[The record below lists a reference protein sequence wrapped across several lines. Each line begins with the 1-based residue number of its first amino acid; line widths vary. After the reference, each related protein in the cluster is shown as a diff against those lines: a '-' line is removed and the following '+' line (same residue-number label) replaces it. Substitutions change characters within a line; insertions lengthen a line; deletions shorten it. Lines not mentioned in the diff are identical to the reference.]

1 MNSTESELKNDY
13 ESKPKALQIAIEM
26 IHQREYMSIDI
37 QDDMV
42 TATKPDGKKMIIFLS
57 SVPKFNVK
65 CMSEYISIT
74 NEIGIKHLLIIYKDG
89 VTSST
94 RKAIEQLQDDIY
106 VELFAEE
113 NLQFNITKHR
123 LQPVFQKLN
132 DQENKEFKLKYGLKF
147 PIMKKD
153 DPISCFYD
161 YKKGD
166 IIRIVRK
173 TGIIDYRIVK

>member
-1 MNSTESELKNDY
+1 MSTEVETKNEY
-13 ESKPKALQIAIEM
+13 VIPKSLSISMEM
-26 IHQREYMSIDI
+26 ITQRGYTEI
-37 QDDMV
+37 QVEDNDRV
-42 TATKPDGKKMIIFLS
+42 IAKKPDGKKMIIFLS
-57 SVPKFNVK
+57 NIPKFNVK

-94 RKAIEQLQDDIY
+94 KKAIEQLQDDIY

-113 NLQFNITKHR
+113 NLQFNITTHR
-123 LQPVFQKLN
+123 LQPIFQKIN
-132 DQENKEFKLKYGLKF
+132 EEENKEFKMKYGMKF

-153 DPISCFYD
+153 DPIACFYD

-166 IIRIVRK
+166 MIRIIRK
-173 TGIIDYRIVK
+173 NGIIDYRIVK

>member
-1 MNSTESELKNDY
+1 MTSNCEIKIDY
-13 ESKPKALQIAIEM
+13 QVPKALEISIEM
-26 IHQREYMSIDI
+26 IQQRNYSDLEV
-37 QDDMV
+37 QDDRV
-42 TATKPDGKKMIIFLS
+42 IATKPDGKKMIVFMSTI
-57 SVPKFNVK
+57 PKFNVK

-94 RKAIEQLQDDIY
+94 KKAIEQLQDDVY

-113 NLQFNITKHR
+113 DLQYNITKHR
-123 LQPVFQKLN
+123 LQPVFQKLSE
-132 DQENKEFKLKYGLKF
+132 QENKEFKVKYGLKF

-153 DPISCFYD
+153 DPIASFYD
-161 YKKGD
+161 FKKGD
-166 IIRIVRK
+166 IIRIIRK

>member
-1 MNSTESELKNDY
+1 MATENELNNDY
-13 ESKPKALQIAIEM
+13 DLPKALKIAVEM
-26 IHQREYMSIDI
+26 IQQREYTDI
-37 QDDMV
+37 ELQDDRV
-42 TATKPDGKKMIIFLS
+42 IATKSDGKRMIIFLS
-57 SVPKFNVK
+57 TIPKFNVK

-94 RKAIEQLQDDIY
+94 KKAIEQLQDDIY

-123 LQPVFQKLN
+123 LQPIFQKLN
-132 DQENKEFKLKYGLKF
+132 DIENKDFKMKYGLKF
-147 PIMKKD
+147 PIMKQD
-153 DPISCFYD
+153 DPIACFYN

-166 IIRIVRK
+166 IIRIIRK
-173 TGIIDYRIVK
+173 NKIIDYRIVK